1 MIGFPIAVGTGPR
14 HSSSRPFPQGE
25 HVIMAMGMNDDETL
39 TATVFISYHFH
50 PTNDNNNNIDTGSV
64 GRCEE
69 TNINATDT
77 SREPLDEAHFNV
89 IAEVRV
95 LITHSTS
102 PLVSNKDAMSNRET
116 KSRVPLGIMKKKRRR
131 RGINR
136 EDNDIQSNHR
146 SFTPNASVT
155 FSSNRS
161 HLACLIPVPS
171 GYELVS
177 STLAQHSST
186 AFNVT
191 NYNSSST
198 VSTVVIFN
206 IQTYAISSRQQIRQQ
221 NRALPKLPDYILE
234 ADTSISKTHLDG
246 ESNEAIQ
253 LNGKIHDAHD
263 NEQEYD
269 QSSYVAH
276 VPKIV
281 RFGHEGESSGSAVY
295 LPSLQSAACMCN
307 LPSDSHKGKGLAAF
321 SSLLVGTTD
330 GSLLLIDFSTAKVKD
345 VLYRNSDG
353 ATTHRAVSPIIHL
366 SQCPPTVWKVHN
378 KYGDEM
384 GSKSK
389 GRIAAV
395 TRDGGISIFNTSFH
409 GVNQENSS
417 IDQSRRDYANES
429 GLIMSIECLAQIH
442 PSDTN
447 HESGLRFSCTN
458 WINPLVLTVL
468 TRSPLLDE
476 EDFPRRRRSSLT
488 EFVVAQVWLLP
499 ESESPVHAMTKPN
512 ISVLSELKFPCED
525 SLLEQTH
532 GTFSVSCQ
540 DTKPES
546 SYGNSYHIS
555 YNKSTDCIAV
565 SSQFISFDPN
575 AEKGTKLK
583 VRPFCMTWDWK
594 RKAQGLTLTADAHYL
609 VDDTANIPDRFSQFL
624 VSNDCAIHLY
634 ESACSQSKLIQKDIF
649 NLSTLSPPPVS
660 HKTSTIRLCEPSALM
675 LRGDA
680 ITYPLIDRVSK
691 SCLLICVH
699 LHPIPSY
706 LITRCYIATSYAQLF
721 SKMGRVENSIII
733 LCVKRAL
740 PYCSDRERK
749 RTLDCC
755 SRVSWLV
762 HS

>member
-1 MIGFPIAVGTGPR
+1 MSGFPIAVGAGPR

-25 HVIMAMGMNDDETL
+25 HVTMAMGMNDDETL

-50 PTNDNNNNIDTGSV
+50 PANDNNNNDTGSV

-69 TNINATDT
+69 TNNINATDT
-77 SREPLDEAHFNV
+77 SRAELLDDAHFNV

-116 KSRVPLGIMKKKRRR
+116 KSRVPLGIMKKRRR
-131 RGINR
+131 RR
-136 EDNDIQSNHR
+136 R

-177 STLAQHSST
+177 SASAQHSST
-186 AFNVT
+186 TFNVT
-191 NYNSSST
+191 NCNSSSS

-234 ADTSISKTHLDG
+234 PDTASISKTHLDG

-253 LNGKIHDAHD
+253 LNSNIYDAHD
-263 NEQEYD
+263 DEQEYD
-269 QSSYVAH
+269 HSSYVAH

-281 RFGHEGESSGSAVY
+281 RFEHEGKKSSGSAVY
-295 LPSLQSAACMCN
+295 LPSLQNAACMCN
-307 LPSDSHKGKGLAAF
+307 LPSDSHKGKGSTAF

-330 GSLLLIDFSTAKVKD
+330 GSLLLIDFATAKVKD
-345 VLYRNSDG
+345 VLYG
-353 ATTHRAVSPIIHL
+353 ATTHTAVSPIIHL
-366 SQCPPTVWKVHN
+366 SQCPPTVWKGYN

-417 IDQSRRDYANES
+417 IDQSGRDYANES
-429 GLIMSIECLAQIH
+429 GLIMSIECFAQIH

-447 HESGLRFSCTN
+447 NESGLRFSCTN

-468 TRSPLLDE
+468 TRSRLLDE
-476 EDFPRRRRSSLT
+476 EDFPRQRRSSLT

-499 ESESPVHAMTKPN
+499 ESESPVHAMAKPN

-540 DTKPES
+540 DTEPES
-546 SYGNSYHIS
+546 SYGKSYYIS

-575 AEKGTKLK
+575 AKKGTKLK

-594 RKAQGLTLTADAHYL
+594 RKAQGLTLTADVYYL
-609 VDDTANIPDRFSQFL
+609 DDDISNIPDRFSQF
-624 VSNDCAIHLY
+624 VVTNDCAIHLY
-634 ESACSQSKLIQKDIF
+634 ENTHAQSKLIQKDIF

-680 ITYPLIDRVSK
+680 ITYPLIDRVSE
-691 SCLLICVH
+691 SC
-699 LHPIPSY
+699 
-706 LITRCYIATSYAQLF
+706 
-721 SKMGRVENSIII
+721 
-733 LCVKRAL
+733 
-740 PYCSDRERK
+740 
-749 RTLDCC
+749 
-755 SRVSWLV
+755 
-762 HS
+762 

>member
-1 MIGFPIAVGTGPR
+1 MTGFPIAVGTGPR

-50 PTNDNNNNIDTGSV
+50 PANDDSNNNNDTSV

-69 TNINATDT
+69 SNINATDT
-77 SREPLDEAHFNV
+77 SRAEPLDDAHFNV

-116 KSRVPLGIMKKKRRR
+116 KSRVPLGIMKKRRR
-131 RGINR
+131 RSINR
-136 EDNDIQSNHR
+136 EDNNIQSNHR

-186 AFNVT
+186 SVNVT
-191 NYNSSST
+191 NCKSSSSA
-198 VSTVVIFN
+198 STVVIFN

-246 ESNEAIQ
+246 ESNEATQ
-253 LNGKIHDAHD
+253 LNGKIYDAHD
-263 NEQEYD
+263 DEQEYD
-269 QSSYVAH
+269 HSSYVAH

-281 RFGHEGESSGSAVY
+281 RFGHEGESSSGSAVY

-307 LPSDSHKGKGLAAF
+307 LPSDSHNGKGLTAS

-330 GSLLLIDFSTAKVKD
+330 GSLLLIDFATAKVKD
-345 VLYRNSDG
+345 VLYGNSDG
-353 ATTHRAVSPIIHL
+353 ATTHTAVSPIIHL

-429 GLIMSIECLAQIH
+429 GLIMSIECFAQIY

-468 TRSPLLDE
+468 TRSPFLDE
-476 EDFPRRRRSSLT
+476 ENFPRQRRSSLA

-499 ESESPVHAMTKPN
+499 ESDAMAKPN

-532 GTFSVSCQ
+532 GKFSVSCQ
-540 DTKPES
+540 DSEPVS
-546 SYGNSYHIS
+546 SYGKSYYIS
-555 YNKSTDCIAV
+555 CNKSTDCIAV

-575 AEKGTKLK
+575 AKQGTKLK

-594 RKAQGLTLTADAHYL
+594 RKAQGLTLTADLSYL
-609 VDDTANIPDRFSQFL
+609 DDDIANIPDSFSHFL
-624 VSNDCAIHLY
+624 ISNDCAIHIY
-634 ESACSQSKLIQKDIF
+634 ENACAQSKLIQKDIF

-691 SCLLICVH
+691 SCSLIC
-699 LHPIPSY
+699 LPLLTIPSC
-706 LITRCYIATSYAQLF
+706 LTTRCYIATSYAQLF

-733 LCVKRAL
+733 LCVKRAM
-740 PYCSDRERK
+740 PYCSDR
-749 RTLDCC
+749 
-755 SRVSWLV
+755 
-762 HS
+762 